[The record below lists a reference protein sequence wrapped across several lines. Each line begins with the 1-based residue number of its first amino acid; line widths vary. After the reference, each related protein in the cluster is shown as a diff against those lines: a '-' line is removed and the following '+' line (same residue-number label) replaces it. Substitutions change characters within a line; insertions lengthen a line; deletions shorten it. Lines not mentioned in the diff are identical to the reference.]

1 MLLKTSQS
9 NVIVVFPHF
18 AHIMVL
24 TKCPHD
30 YLTKD
35 FDPFLE
41 LFFLLLGEVIYSIYY
56 DARD

>member
-1 MLLKTSQS
+1 MAWHRPEKSIMLLKISQS

-18 AHIMVL
+18 AYIVVL

-41 LFFLLLGEVIYSIYY
+41 LFFYY
-56 DARD
+56 LVR